1 MSVFCWLPVKDV
13 KQPTFPMAAKGVDV
27 SLIYAEKFQVEKRVS
42 ADIRW
47 NSLPGGIMSTMDGPN
62 YNISS

>member
-1 MSVFCWLPVKDV
+1 
-13 KQPTFPMAAKGVDV
+13 MAAKGVDV

-47 NSLPGGIMSTMDGPN
+47 NSLPGGIMSTMDAQIWPN
-62 YNISS
+62 YNISPS